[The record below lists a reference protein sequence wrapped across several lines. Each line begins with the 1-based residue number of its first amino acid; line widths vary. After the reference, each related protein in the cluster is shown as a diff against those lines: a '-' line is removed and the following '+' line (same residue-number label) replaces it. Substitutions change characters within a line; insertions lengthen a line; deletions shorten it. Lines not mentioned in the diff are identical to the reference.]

1 MCGRFALAT
10 PVHELAAA
18 LEAEPLSDLTPF
30 KPSWNVAPQMHV
42 PVVTQVGIEG
52 QDDVPRHVRLMRWG
66 FRPSWAKASNR
77 EPINARSETMLEKP
91 MFRAAAQRR
100 RGVLPADGWYEW
112 QRVGY
117 GKQPWYHHRHGR
129 AISMA
134 GMYQPGHGCVIVTC
148 TASAPMAQIHHR
160 QPLLLGDDQV
170 QLWLEDRTVDAAL
183 PQPEIFFHP
192 VSTRV
197 GDAREDDQAL
207 VAPVSLEAEK
217 PGQTGDLFS

>member
-1 MCGRFALAT
+1 MGGRYTLSVSNKPDLARLGLQAQDRFNLAPQSSVLMRKESGGFALEHWGLT
-10 PVHELAAA
+10 
-18 LEAEPLSDLTPF
+18 LSVSGRNKLV
-30 KPSWNVAPQMHV
+30 S
-42 PVVTQVGIEG
+42 
-52 QDDVPRHVRLMRWG
+52 
-66 FRPSWAKASNR
+66 
-77 EPINARSETMLEKP
+77 NARLETLDARKLFHDLAP
-91 MFRAAAQRR
+91 C
-100 RGVLPADGWYEW
+100 VLLADGWYEW